1 MSTTILLG
9 MPRII
14 LSGGAIAV
22 LVAATAITLKITQ
35 PKVTLP
41 RAAVAAPVVP
51 VHPAPESTPWQFKQ
65 TLARFAGRDGVT
77 LSGRDA
83 CAPLPAAL
91 VAPLKCYARHRP

>member
-41 RAAVAAPVVP
+41 RAAVAAPAQP
-51 VHPAPESTPWQFKQ
+51 VDPAI
-65 TLARFAGRDGVT
+65 LAGPLHGSLQRSRDVM
-77 LSGRDA
+77 A
-83 CAPLPAAL
+83 LP
-91 VAPLKCYARHRP
+91 

>member
-9 MPRII
+9 MPSII

-41 RAAVAAPVVP
+41 RAALAASAQPVD
-51 VHPAPESTPWQFKQ
+51 PAILHGALQKLQSEG
-65 TLARFAGRDGVT
+65 A
-77 LSGRDA
+77 
-83 CAPLPAAL
+83 LP
-91 VAPLKCYARHRP
+91 